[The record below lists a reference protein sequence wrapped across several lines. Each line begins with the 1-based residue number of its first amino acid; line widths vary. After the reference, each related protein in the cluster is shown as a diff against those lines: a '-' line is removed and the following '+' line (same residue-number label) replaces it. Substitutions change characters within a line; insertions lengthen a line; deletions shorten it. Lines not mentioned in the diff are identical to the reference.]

1 MANPFDQF
9 DTVQSGN
16 PFDQFDPISDEKK
29 KRSVGEALKDIPA
42 SFLTGIGSLAKEPG
56 QLYGLA
62 TGDMNPNYTKTGRL
76 ISKFAE
82 QMKSPGLKARE
93 EDRARK
99 VAEAEKEGQ
108 LSAAATAVGQT
119 IKDPFGLGLSFLAQ
133 NAPSMIP
140 ALGVGRAVNAGAKVL
155 GATPEIASAIAE
167 YAVKGTMVGQQGTD
181 VGAQAYDDIYQKLI
195 DQKVPPEQAKRQA
208 IELARKAALAGA
220 AVSAGSMMLPGA
232 NAFAKYAA
240 KVPGLTKEIEQG
252 GIKSLIPESR
262 LMGAVKGGL
271 GEATQE
277 AAEEGGGQVAQ
288 NYAMRQIDPTQSLTG
303 GVGQA
308 AGLGA
313 LGGASLGVIGGHGQE
328 PANVPPTATTP
339 PPAAPTTPT
348 APSGPAPA
356 TFPPTQYGT
365 VQGNP
370 PEPPPPLGLPA
381 PEVQGELPAPPN
393 APKLGYKPFTPVSL
407 PDGTIAATQE
417 QLDEYN
423 QHKADVQ
430 KALTEKFSAD
440 PLIDRVMR
448 QKRLNEL
455 GYVAPK
461 SKADMSQDELDH
473 WNSMTKPEQEEIIR
487 RAELKDR
494 AGRRWAGPG
503 GTHGGGGRWTKA
515 ELDQMGIETTEK
527 PVPMDRS
534 LHPDNLG
541 KNGVP
546 IANGGEHFATR
557 DEAAAIKKQSRMKD
571 YLVAKTPQ
579 GYVLSPKTDEDIAKS
594 YAQGIKNL
602 TTLGMQPGDIMGAG
616 QFIASKGGLRPKEKS
631 DMRVDPKENIYHGAT
646 SLFRPGGMTIEEAT
660 KLLKESDYIQD
671 DDHDSAREAIVGNK
685 YNQMGKQEDA
695 QRRLAENR
703 MEEERRIDEA
713 NLHGGFSEEM
723 NYPTYHTYQE
733 EADALREK
741 VRELGFDDTEVVLKA
756 HEETLNQPDENY
768 HKRLAELLRPYVTGK
783 INQEFN
789 AKRTG
794 FITTEEERIN
804 AEELKG
810 KTFIQAAQWLVDKA
824 PNRFAKIIA
833 NKILNRLKEYERAG
847 VHLRFEI
854 ATDEK
859 RDIRLRN
866 AAGFTNTRF
875 GANGEQG
882 AILLMLNGPTNYKE
896 QANFGPGTSYRTV
909 FHEMLH
915 AATAAHLEFSHGSD
929 PLIKELNRIYDIVAR
944 HIKANRSNKTMSKIE
959 EHFFQGTNNAFSDRD
974 ELISW
979 GLTDHDMQVF
989 LSGIK
994 VGDKSVFNMLTEIV
1008 RKILGLSPSYDSALD
1023 ALIRTTDSILDERI
1037 EVMAY
1042 GAKSRGFTFGHKA
1055 IDVTA
1060 NKAESVNRQA
1070 DNTSTKDFP
1079 NAKDIVSGLKVRDS
1093 VPNISSID
1101 SSLDDYTIL
1110 DGVREIQ
1117 MSDFEVQGK
1126 PKYYSKS
1133 EEKRTL
1139 DLAEQIRKNK
1149 EINPLIVVQDKDGLY
1164 ILEGGHRWD
1173 ALRELGIKSF
1183 PAIVVRDNE
1192 SFNNPTEKTSELFNA
1207 AKKKV
1212 GQATQTA
1219 AKAIHKAGQ
1228 KNIKPTSAFRGMDT
1242 TLVDSLDSVFYPE
1255 NKTIVSKIESL
1266 KNDFWERLA
1275 QKTVDQFRSIKN
1287 IYKLGESP
1295 IGYMK
1300 ARLSQSIDGAL
1311 EGLVFSGHVYDDG
1324 GALNIKTGNNNKGL
1338 IETLKPLGDEVD
1350 RFQIWMAL
1358 NREANLPKDKQS
1370 PSLDKF
1376 RGRAAEFS
1384 DGTMEDGKNRLDV
1397 FEKVQKDFN
1406 ALNKSV
1412 LKVALDKGLIDKEAF
1427 DRFSNDIFYIPF
1439 YKVME
1444 SGDIGDV
1451 QVSAMK
1457 TASTLTNQY
1466 FSKALK
1472 GKSEKPFGDLMGNTL
1487 KNWSHILSAAQKN
1500 DAAVT
1505 VLHDA
1510 EKAAI
1515 VSKAKPGQDD
1525 SNLVKVMENGK
1536 QAYYDVHDPFL
1547 LESIT
1552 NITFL
1557 TKNSPFLDV
1566 AQKFGGLLR
1575 FGVTI
1580 SPAFKVGQL
1589 FKDTIQSAALAEVNA
1604 LNDTFANWAD
1614 TKRGQPAYIEA
1625 LAGGAIFNFGSAYE
1639 GNQSALI
1646 KKLIAQGVN
1655 KTSILDSP
1663 ESIKEGL
1670 KTLWQAYED
1679 FGTRTEAV
1687 NRMALYKQLKAKGLS
1702 HLEASYQARDL
1713 LDFSMQG
1720 SSGAFRYVTQSVPF
1734 LNARLQ
1740 GLYKLGRDGVMPTS
1754 RVIYNTITGEPIEA
1768 DDAAKAKRFSMVTA
1782 STMLASMLLYLAF
1795 KDDDDF
1801 KRREQWDRDNF
1812 WWIKLPGMDSALR
1825 IPKPFELGAFGTMAE
1840 RILEQIVDKDV
1851 EGKQFGDSL
1860 SRMLTNTFSLNPV
1873 PQFVKP
1879 MVDLYANKDSFT
1891 SAPIETAGMEK
1902 LSKQM
1907 RVTDQTS
1914 PIAVALGGISH
1925 AVANVTGEGT
1935 ELSPVQIDYA
1945 IRSYLGWMGGT
1956 AIAASQ
1962 YAVMPFRE
1970 GSFPD
1975 ANWRDRISL
1984 GYIKALPAKE
1994 SAYMTSFY
2002 QNNQAIQQ
2010 AYSDMRHYAELG
2022 QYDKVIEVQQE
2033 KGDLIALQKVYDK
2046 TSKEIAKVRQQVRLI
2061 TSDTEMDGKT
2071 KKEEIER
2078 LKLLMS
2084 DLSQQAESVRKSL
2097 KS

>member
-503 GTHGGGGRWTKA
+503 GTNGGGGRWTKA

-695 QRRLAENR
+695 QRRLAEKR
-703 MEEERRIDEA
+703 MEEERQIDEA

-783 INQEFN
+783 INQEIN

-1060 NKAESVNRQA
+1060 NKAESVNQKA
-1070 DNTSTKDFP
+1070 E
-1079 NAKDIVSGLKVRDS
+1079 NAA
-1093 VPNISSID
+1093 
-1101 SSLDDYTIL
+1101 
-1110 DGVREIQ
+1110 
-1117 MSDFEVQGK
+1117 FEG
-1126 PKYYSKS
+1126 
-1133 EEKRTL
+1133 
-1139 DLAEQIRKNK
+1139 
-1149 EINPLIVVQDKDGLY
+1149 
-1164 ILEGGHRWD
+1164 
-1173 ALRELGIKSF
+1173 
-1183 PAIVVRDNE
+1183 
-1192 SFNNPTEKTSELFNA
+1192 PTEKTSELFNA

-1412 LKVALDKGLIDKEAF
+1412 LKVALDKGLIDQEAF

-1589 FKDTIQSAALAEVNA
+1589 FKDTIQSASLAEVNA

-1768 DDAAKAKRFSMVTA
+1768 DDAAKAKRFSMVAA